1 LKVSNNKLESLEDE
15 LKAARSLA
23 QELQNT
29 QREEFAAKV
38 KSLEATVSGLQDE
51 LQIAKSK
58 AAEAA
63 QIFEEEKE
71 ALHTGI
77 LLSSNSKESLEEE
90 LSTARSMVQKLQA
103 TMSDAQ
109 ISTEELQIQIAN
121 LQKDRGMSNEVCKG
135 LEAELLKAT
144 SELTDSS
151 ARTQSELSTWQ
162 AQVKV
167 LEASLE
173 KANSDKDTSE
183 EKARELASELSSL
196 KVSLEQRSKIANYGF
211 PAATASGALAAVGLM
226 AFLKNFRR
234 P

>member
-1 LKVSNNKLESLEDE
+1 VFLRNALVP
-15 LKAARSLA
+15 A
-23 QELQNT
+23 
-29 QREEFAAKV
+29 
-38 KSLEATVSGLQDE
+38 
-51 LQIAKSK
+51 
-58 AAEAA
+58 
-63 QIFEEEKE
+63 

-121 LQKDRGMSNEVCKG
+121 LQKDRGMSEVCKG
-135 LEAELLKAT
+135 LEAELLKVN

-162 AQVKV
+162 DQVKV